1 MQRFLTLCTLVV
13 VGFVL
18 LMREPTVAQQ
28 QANAVPKWEYKFMR
42 DLDHANLNGM
52 GAEGWELVS
61 VCKTDVPHSYL
72 FALKRPL

>member
-1 MQRFLTLCTLVV
+1 MQRFISLCTLVL
-13 VGFVL
+13 VGLVL

-28 QANAVPKWEYKFMR
+28 QADGVQKWEYKFMR
-42 DLDHANLNGM
+42 DLDHANRNGV

-72 FALKRPL
+72 FAFKRPL